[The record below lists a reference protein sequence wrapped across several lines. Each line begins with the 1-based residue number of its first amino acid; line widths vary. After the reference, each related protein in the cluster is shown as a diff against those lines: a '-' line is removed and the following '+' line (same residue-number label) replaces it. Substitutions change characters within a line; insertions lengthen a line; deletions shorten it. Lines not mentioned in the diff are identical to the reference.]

1 MVMRE
6 RQSWKIVFFER
17 LNLKIIDINSNGKIG
32 KMIDFV
38 RSANENIIVK
48 SNKDLVLGSEMYK
61 Q

>member
-1 MVMRE
+1 
-6 RQSWKIVFFER
+6 
-17 LNLKIIDINSNGKIG
+17 
-32 KMIDFV
+32 MIDFV